1 VSFVSLQESLR
12 RELRERIRERKLTG
26 MDLARRTGFTQAHVS
41 NFLNGKRG
49 LKLTALDRM
58 LKAVGLTVYDL
69 LDPRALE
76 RFAAV
81 PGGRD
86 AEHGRVPLV
95 DAREAGSGG
104 VVTPAKARQFLRI
117 SRAFLDRLRP
127 ALLTSARKSWTRF
140 VAIQVDGEDA
150 AAMAPRLLP
159 RARLL
164 LDRHYNSLQPYRKD
178 SRNIYAVRKPRGLV
192 VRYVE
197 LVGSTLVLRPHNPEA
212 SVDLLPVRSGSYGE
226 IIIGRVAQILVET

>member
-1 VSFVSLQESLR
+1 VSFVSLQEGLR
-12 RELRERIRERKLTG
+12 RELRHRIRDRKLTG

-49 LKLTALDRM
+49 LKLPALDRM

-69 LDPRALE
+69 LDSRGLE
-76 RFAAV
+76 RFAGV
-81 PGGRD
+81 PGGREGED
-86 AEHGRVPLV
+86 GRVPLV
-95 DAREAGSGG
+95 DASEAGSGK
-104 VVTPAKARQFLRI
+104 VVASEKARQFLTIPRG
-117 SRAFLDRLRP
+117 FLDRLRP

-150 AAMAPRLLP
+150 VAMAPRLP
-159 RARLL
+159 SRARLL
-164 LDRHYNSLQPYRKD
+164 LDRHYNSLQPYRKG

-212 SVDLLPVRSGSYGE
+212 SVDLLPVHSGNYGE
-226 IIIGRVAQILVET
+226 MIIGRVAQIVVET